1 MKERK
6 KRKKKRKKRSEIWS
20 CCATKNIFQAN
31 ILFKSFE
38 IESDVDRVLVY
49 VTLYIIEC
57 LKRMQKQPNLE
68 RATLDMHAAA
78 REQFALPGDANFP
91 LNAFFS
97 KEVLRRVDKN

>member
-1 MKERK
+1 M
-6 KRKKKRKKRSEIWS
+6 
-20 CCATKNIFQAN
+20 
-31 ILFKSFE
+31 FKSFE

-97 KEVLRRVDKN
+97 KEVLRRVDEN

>member
-1 MKERK
+1 M
-6 KRKKKRKKRSEIWS
+6 
-20 CCATKNIFQAN
+20 
-31 ILFKSFE
+31 
-38 IESDVDRVLVY
+38 DRVLVY

-78 REQFALPGDANFP
+78 REQFSLPGEANFP

-97 KEVLRRVDKN
+97 KEMFSRVNKRYGFFVDQNRSILNIWKMSVDPVEMECR